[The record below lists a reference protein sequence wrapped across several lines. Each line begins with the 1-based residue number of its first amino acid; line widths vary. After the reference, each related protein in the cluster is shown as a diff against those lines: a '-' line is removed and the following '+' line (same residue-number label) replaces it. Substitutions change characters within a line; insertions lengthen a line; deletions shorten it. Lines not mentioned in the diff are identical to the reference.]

1 MAESIDITL
10 SATDNATAVIQ
21 KSVGQMEL
29 LRDQVEQVSKNSTQ
43 GAEAVSKMANA
54 FGAGWVTDAATQMKD
69 LAESA
74 KKATEAMKTG
84 GSASLALKAGLAG
97 LAAFATYKIHE
108 TVRGWTEAIHD
119 FTHGVKAAGEEAA
132 KANAKIMGEKDLDF
146 RNKLADI
153 KEFGGSFDQQREQAD
168 ALAVEIEADIQKQR
182 LELKKKTDAEWL
194 QGWRRTMGVIT
205 QTEEDNA
212 IQAAKDASERLRAL
226 EQQKAT
232 LLEMFSDEEAQREKR
247 RDQLENAKQGDEL
260 KAKQEQEAIKAR
272 EDAEKQALYNRK
284 KLTEAFFKFQ
294 EDMAKQYAKEEE
306 KQQKA
311 KEKATLKQKDLEIKA
326 ASEAIKATQ
335 KEISDLEKV
344 KIDTNTSL
352 QGREERVLSRSTD
365 AGGLESQQLA
375 NSKKQ
380 TMILEKQRE
389 LEEKIERH
397 LKLMAEKEDKV
408 VEFSGA

>member
-10 SATDNATAVIQ
+10 SATDNATAVIK
-21 KSVGQMEL
+21 KSAGEMEL
-29 LRDQVEQVSKNSTQ
+29 LRDRVEQTSKSTAK
-43 GAEAVSKMANA
+43 GTEAIQKFANVM
-54 FGAGWVTDAATQMKD
+54 GAGWITDSAAQLKE
-69 LAESA
+69 LS
-74 KKATEAMKTG
+74 EAGKGAMEALKGG
-84 GSASLALKAGLAG
+84 GSGALALKAGLVG
-97 LAAFATYKIHE
+97 LTAIASYKI
-108 TVRGWTEAIHD
+108 
-119 FTHGVKAAGEEAA
+119 GEVIADWVFQTKKFSEELEAA
-132 KANAKIMGEKDLDF
+132 TTKARELGQQMNTVAGRRIDQQVADL
-146 RNKLADI
+146 
-153 KEFGGSFDQQREQAD
+153 KEFGGTFQEQAVKAQDIIRQLNAEIAGKGGQEEKAKADLESLESKRKYYLVSQLEVDNAKANLEIVQQSKKDTQEKRDALVQQYSEAEVNRVKMREQMQS
-168 ALAVEIEADIQKQR
+168 EA
-182 LELKKKTDAEWL
+182 
-194 QGWRRTMGVIT
+194 
-205 QTEEDNA
+205 
-212 IQAAKDASERLRAL
+212 
-226 EQQKAT
+226 
-232 LLEMFSDEEAQREKR
+232 EM
-247 RDQLENAKQGDEL
+247 
-260 KAKQEQEAIKAR
+260 
-272 EDAEKQALYNRK
+272 EKQNIDNRK

-294 EDMAKQYAKEEE
+294 EDMAEQYAKEEE

-311 KEKATLKQKDLEIKA
+311 KEKATLRQKDLEIKA

-352 QGREERVLSRSTD
+352 QGREERVISRSTA